1 MLEAMLVVEILIM
14 VGLPVGL
21 WFLLRRREG
30 VTWGLIVAGVVS
42 FAASQLA
49 RVPVDY
55 GFQWLVR
62 ESGVWPFEPESLG
75 WTVSTAVYVG
85 LAAGLCEEVARYLV
99 LRYWRKDE
107 RTWTQG
113 VAFGAGHGGIESI
126 VLGLIVLVNF
136 VVMLRLRGGD
146 LSELGLAADQ
156 LAFAQEHFEAF
167 WAMELYI
174 PLLGAME
181 RVFAL
186 TLQIAF
192 SLLVVRGLVT
202 NNLGW
207 LALAVLGHALVDG
220 VAVVTLAAGWSPLAV
235 EGLVLVFAVV
245 AGWVIWRFWRDSR
258 EPSLELV
265 GE

>member
-1 MLEAMLVVEILIM
+1 MLEVMLAIEVLIM

-30 VTWGLIVAGVVS
+30 VTWGLIMAGVVS
-42 FAASQLA
+42 FAASQVA
-49 RVPVDY
+49 RVPIDL
-55 GFQWLVR
+55 GFQWLVQG
-62 ESGVWPFEPESLG
+62 SGVWPFEPESVA

-85 LAAGLCEEVARYLV
+85 LAAGLCEEIARYVV
-99 LRYWRKDE
+99 LKYWRKGE

-113 VAFGAGHGGIESI
+113 VAFGAGHGGIEAI

-156 LAFAQEHFEAF
+156 LASAQEQLAAF
-167 WAMELYI
+167 WSMAPHI
-174 PLLGAME
+174 PLLGALE

-192 SLLVVRGLVT
+192 TLLVVRGLVT
-202 NNLGW
+202 RNVGW
-207 LALAVLGHALVDG
+207 VVLAVLGHALVDS
-220 VAVVTLAAGWSPLAV
+220 VAVLTLAAGWSPLAV
-235 EGLVLVFAVV
+235 EGLILLFAVV
-245 AGWVIWRFWRDSR
+245 AGMGIWWFWRDSR
-258 EPSLELV
+258 ETVAGSVVE
-265 GE
+265 